1 MNPFLLVHLICV
13 GIWLG
18 CILTEA
24 LFERALLGQGRQQEK
39 ILVGLHQR
47 VDLFVEIPAFVLVLV
62 TGALMLSDT
71 ATSKLLDIKV
81 GLGLLAILANLYCR
95 LGVSP
100 NQGGSHG
107 PLVGVS
113 AAGSSPAQVGRGG
126 AAGIAGGAG
135 FGCLH
140 LCSALNPP
148 FKNQR
153 HSSYQKGLEV

>member
-81 GLGLLAILANLYCR
+81 GLGLLAILANLYCVGLVFR
-95 LGVSP
+95 RTKAVRTGHWSEFERLDHLQHKWGAVVLLALLGALGLGVYIFVQP
-100 NQGGSHG
+100 
-107 PLVGVS
+107 
-113 AAGSSPAQVGRGG
+113 
-126 AAGIAGGAG
+126 
-135 FGCLH
+135 
-140 LCSALNPP
+140 
-148 FKNQR
+148 
-153 HSSYQKGLEV
+153 